1 MRPPH
6 IVILGL
12 GGVGGYFG
20 GLWTRYAMEH
30 PDQLSVSYLMRP
42 GAHYDRVRR
51 EGLRI
56 SSPRLAETVVR
67 PSCVTCDPQELGS
80 IDYLVVV
87 TKSYDLALSLIHI

>member
-30 PDQLSVSYLMRP
+30 PDQLCVSYLMRP
-42 GAHYDRVRR
+42 GTHYDRVRR

-67 PSCVTCDPQELGS
+67 HLRSARAGPDRLSSCRDQEL
-80 IDYLVVV
+80 
-87 TKSYDLALSLIHI
+87 